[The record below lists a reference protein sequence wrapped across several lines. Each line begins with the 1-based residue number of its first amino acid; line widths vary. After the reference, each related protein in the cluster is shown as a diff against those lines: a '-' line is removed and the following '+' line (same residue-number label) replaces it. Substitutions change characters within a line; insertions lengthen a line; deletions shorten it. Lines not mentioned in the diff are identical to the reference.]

1 MPCIDNIKRYLRANG
16 LQAIEKDVIA
26 DIFGKRKG
34 PSYQMGLADS
44 TDDED
49 FDLKLESCIEKWE
62 TLEMS
67 LINSA
72 TIRDYSPLFVTIRH
86 YSSLFALFV
95 LFAIRYS
102 RLFAVRYSRLFAI
115 RDYSLFAIRVFQ
127 TPSFPS
133 RMRIV
138 LRRERRLKPS
148 SAVFECLTSILIC
161 IPNSSF
167 KQLLGKLDNWSLIL
181 FGTSSDPLIE
191 NTHVRDAVVPKRLVK
206 NSGKTGTCVICLF
219 FGMQHIGVW

>member
-1 MPCIDNIKRYLRANG
+1 MLNSLVIKANNMLTWRENLNPTLLRGWPGSTGYQIFVISSLYPPLHPYL
-16 LQAIEKDVIA
+16 L
-26 DIFGKRKG
+26 
-34 PSYQMGLADS
+34 
-44 TDDED
+44 
-49 FDLKLESCIEKWE
+49 
-62 TLEMS
+62 
-67 LINSA
+67 
-72 TIRDYSPLFVTIRH
+72 LFVTIRH
-86 YSSLFALFV
+86 YSPLFATIRHYSPLFVLFVLFV
-95 LFAIRYS
+95 LFAIRYP

-148 SAVFECLTSILIC
+148 SAVFECRTSILIY

-181 FGTSSDPLIE
+181 FGTSSDPLKD
-191 NTHVRDAVVPKRLVK
+191 NSLVCDAVVPKRLVK